1 VKGNFIKLGTALIVA
16 CLSLP
21 AKASDDASNSVE
33 ASANVGFVSEYL
45 FRGVSQ
51 TDDTP
56 AVQGGLDL
64 SLNLG
69 AETAIYVGAWGS
81 NVKFTDAS
89 AEIDYYAGI
98 AGPIGNFGTSFDIG
112 GIYYTYPG
120 SANSLNY
127 DFIEAQVGLSQDLG
141 FASIGVS
148 LNYSPENFGDSG
160 EAYYPK
166 LSLDIPV
173 GDYFSIG
180 GYLARQY
187 VEDNTAFALPD
198 YNEWNASVSGSVYG
212 FDLALAYSDTDVGGD
227 PDGSGPAV
235 IASIARSF

>member
-1 VKGNFIKLGTALIVA
+1 VKSKILKLGTAMA
-16 CLSLP
+16 FAFAALP
-21 AKASDDASNSVE
+21 ANAAEDSANLVE

-56 AVQGGLDL
+56 AIQGGIDL
-64 SLNLG
+64 SLGLSEDVSVY
-69 AETAIYVGAWGS
+69 AGAWGS

-89 AEIDYYAGI
+89 VEIDYYAGI
-98 AGPIGNFGTSFDIG
+98 AGSIGNAGTSFDIG

-127 DFIEAQVGLSQDLG
+127 DFIEAQIGLSQDLG

-227 PDGSGPAV
+227 PDGSGPVV